1 MVMESPL
8 NDKIM
13 QEVLYVSQLDV
24 SDILIIQRKI
34 KNMACRHRVRSRM
47 LWCERRNEN
56 QSDNE
61 MKCMHKLWLEYLEPV
76 FALCETTSFN

>member
-47 LWCERRNEN
+47 L
-56 QSDNE
+56 
-61 MKCMHKLWLEYLEPV
+61 
-76 FALCETTSFN
+76 